1 MAQTPPNV
9 APLPQEHAEPLR
21 AASLKT
27 TNVVARLRGEAT
39 HARVSAA
46 PGAPSPAI
54 ARLRARPESAAEVIE
69 ASADPDAAARAV
81 AYVAFAPWSC
91 DGRLVL
97 RALAGARGRPAH
109 GPLLA
114 ALGARSDAAAW
125 ARTLGAPRGPAAFLR
140 AAVAE
145 ASLLACPE
153 WLVAEAAVARDR
165 RFFGERALAPAF
177 AAAARPAA
185 VGADLGAAAPPRAAP
200 LALAWASA
208 DAADRFARSRPD
220 RRAAARR
227 VAALQGDLARFLDA
241 CRAWRALDA
250 GRFTGEALDARRRAL
265 AAPPAPPALE
275 GHWCATRAELRAL
288 GDAADAG
295 PAGDLVVGAAGD
307 EGAADAADADAADTA
322 DAEAQARRV
331 AHAWAEARRRRAAVR
346 AAAAALAAATT
357 ASRGGAPAAAL
368 ATARSRGAPA
378 AARAAPRYAR
388 PTEAWAAAPRRRSLG
403 DLRPDEQR
411 RYFEDMLRRPWRDVD
426 AGAAAPAPAA
436 AAPAATPPRPPAA
449 AYATFT
455 ERGDATPA
463 DDDTAADDDDDA
475 GFDPLALTRSYSER
489 AGGYGDESDGEAD
502 DAALAY
508 VEFSGGEDSGDSVDA
523 AAPAAA
529 FDSGDDAY
537 GSEDDAGAA
546 GDSDDG
552 TASTASEAAPPPDE
566 TSEAAPPA
574 APTPDGPATAYAGEL
589 FTKHAGHWCR
599 VAARLV
605 ADVDGAGP
613 GLLDGDRPL
622 VLLDGCAVAASQRT
636 DLGATPGRF
645 FLAVT
650 DAGGARR
657 ELACAS
663 VVERDV
669 WVNAMQSALDAWA
682 VAAAARAPP
691 APAPAAPKPAAPKP
705 AAPKPA
711 APPPNRRES
720 SREVRGLAL
729 LAPPGVRVLKHCRH
743 AKPHACFLMVDVH
756 GAHLAWTKKR
766 AQSQQ
771 GSVPI
776 AEISDV
782 TVGLAT
788 AVLARHGVPERA
800 DRYLSIVTR
809 FRTLDVEC
817 ESVAVRDD
825 LAAAV
830 DFLRDVE

>member
-9 APLPQEHAEPLR
+9 APLPQEHAEPLC

-27 TNVVARLRGEAT
+27 LSVVARLRGEAT
-39 HARVSAA
+39 RARVSAA

-331 AHAWAEARRRRAAVR
+331 AHAWTEARRRRAAVR

-357 ASRGGAPAAAL
+357 ASRGGAPVAAP

-426 AGAAAPAPAA
+426 AGGAAPAPAA
-436 AAPAATPPRPPAA
+436 AAPAATPSRPPAA

-463 DDDTAADDDDDA
+463 DDDDTADDDDAAA
-475 GFDPLALTRSYSER
+475 GFDPLALTP
-489 AGGYGDESDGEAD
+489 GYGDESDGEAD

-682 VAAAARAPP
+682 VAAAARAPAAAAP
-691 APAPAAPKPAAPKP
+691 AAAAPAAPKPAAPKP

-711 APPPNRRES
+711 VPPPNRRQS

-743 AKPHACFLMVDVH
+743 AKPHACFVMVDVH

>member
-1 MAQTPPNV
+1 MEQPNV
-9 APLPQEHAEPLR
+9 APLPQEHVEPLR

-27 TNVVARLRGEAT
+27 LNVVARLRGEAT

-46 PGAPSPAI
+46 PGAPSPSI
-54 ARLRARPESAAEVIE
+54 RRLRENPESAAEVIE

-208 DAADRFARSRPD
+208 DAADRFARSRLD

-357 ASRGGAPAAAL
+357 ASRGGAPVAAP

-463 DDDTAADDDDDA
+463 DDDDTADDDDAAA

-613 GLLDGDRPL
+613 SLLDGDRPL
-622 VLLDGCAVAASQRT
+622 VFLDGCAVAASQRT

-705 AAPKPA
+705 AAP
-711 APPPNRRES
+711 PPKRRES

-743 AKPHACFLMVDVH
+743 AKPHACFVMVDVH

>member
-1 MAQTPPNV
+1 
-9 APLPQEHAEPLR
+9 
-21 AASLKT
+21 
-27 TNVVARLRGEAT
+27 
-39 HARVSAA
+39 
-46 PGAPSPAI
+46 
-54 ARLRARPESAAEVIE
+54 
-69 ASADPDAAARAV
+69 
-81 AYVAFAPWSC
+81 
-91 DGRLVL
+91 
-97 RALAGARGRPAH
+97 
-109 GPLLA
+109 
-114 ALGARSDAAAW
+114 
-125 ARTLGAPRGPAAFLR
+125 
-140 AAVAE
+140 
-145 ASLLACPE
+145 
-153 WLVAEAAVARDR
+153 
-165 RFFGERALAPAF
+165 
-177 AAAARPAA
+177 
-185 VGADLGAAAPPRAAP
+185 
-200 LALAWASA
+200 
-208 DAADRFARSRPD
+208 
-220 RRAAARR
+220 
-227 VAALQGDLARFLDA
+227 
-241 CRAWRALDA
+241 
-250 GRFTGEALDARRRAL
+250 
-265 AAPPAPPALE
+265 
-275 GHWCATRAELRAL
+275 
-288 GDAADAG
+288 
-295 PAGDLVVGAAGD
+295 
-307 EGAADAADADAADTA
+307 
-322 DAEAQARRV
+322 
-331 AHAWAEARRRRAAVR
+331 
-346 AAAAALAAATT
+346 
-357 ASRGGAPAAAL
+357 
-368 ATARSRGAPA
+368 
-378 AARAAPRYAR
+378 
-388 PTEAWAAAPRRRSLG
+388 
-403 DLRPDEQR
+403 
-411 RYFEDMLRRPWRDVD
+411 MLRRPWRDVD
-426 AGAAAPAPAA
+426 ASAAAPAPAA

-463 DDDTAADDDDDA
+463 DDDDTADDDDAAA

-546 GDSDDG
+546 GDWDDG
-552 TASTASEAAPPPDE
+552 TASTASEAAPPDE

-682 VAAAARAPP
+682 VAAAARAPAAAAP
-691 APAPAAPKPAAPKP
+691 AAAAPAAPKPAA
-705 AAPKPA
+705 AAPA
-711 APPPNRRES
+711 APPPNRRQS

-743 AKPHACFLMVDVH
+743 AKPHACFVMVDVH

-817 ESVAVRDD
+817 ESVAVLDD

>member
-1 MAQTPPNV
+1 MP
-9 APLPQEHAEPLR
+9 R
-21 AASLKT
+21 
-27 TNVVARLRGEAT
+27 
-39 HARVSAA
+39 
-46 PGAPSPAI
+46 
-54 ARLRARPESAAEVIE
+54 RARP
-69 ASADPDAAARAV
+69 
-81 AYVAFAPWSC
+81 
-91 DGRLVL
+91 
-97 RALAGARGRPAH
+97 
-109 GPLLA
+109 
-114 ALGARSDAAAW
+114 
-125 ARTLGAPRGPAAFLR
+125 APRP
-140 AAVAE
+140 
-145 ASLLACPE
+145 
-153 WLVAEAAVARDR
+153 
-165 RFFGERALAPAF
+165 
-177 AAAARPAA
+177 
-185 VGADLGAAAPPRAAP
+185 
-200 LALAWASA
+200 
-208 DAADRFARSRPD
+208 
-220 RRAAARR
+220 
-227 VAALQGDLARFLDA
+227 
-241 CRAWRALDA
+241 
-250 GRFTGEALDARRRAL
+250 
-265 AAPPAPPALE
+265 
-275 GHWCATRAELRAL
+275 
-288 GDAADAG
+288 
-295 PAGDLVVGAAGD
+295 
-307 EGAADAADADAADTA
+307 
-322 DAEAQARRV
+322 
-331 AHAWAEARRRRAAVR
+331 
-346 AAAAALAAATT
+346 
-357 ASRGGAPAAAL
+357 
-368 ATARSRGAPA
+368 
-378 AARAAPRYAR
+378 APRYAR

-426 AGAAAPAPAA
+426 ASAAAPAPAA

-463 DDDTAADDDDDA
+463 DNDDTADDDDAAA

-546 GDSDDG
+546 GDWDDG

-622 VLLDGCAVAASQRT
+622 VFLDGCAVAASQRT

-682 VAAAARAPP
+682 VAAAARAPAAAAP
-691 APAPAAPKPAAPKP
+691 AAAAPAAPKPAAG
-705 AAPKPA
+705 APA
-711 APPPNRRES
+711 APPPNRRQS

-743 AKPHACFLMVDVH
+743 AKPHACFVMVDVH

>member
-1 MAQTPPNV
+1 M
-9 APLPQEHAEPLR
+9 
-21 AASLKT
+21 
-27 TNVVARLRGEAT
+27 
-39 HARVSAA
+39 
-46 PGAPSPAI
+46 PG
-54 ARLRARPESAAEVIE
+54 
-69 ASADPDAAARAV
+69 
-81 AYVAFAPWSC
+81 
-91 DGRLVL
+91 
-97 RALAGARGRPAH
+97 
-109 GPLLA
+109 
-114 ALGARSDAAAW
+114 
-125 ARTLGAPRGPAAFLR
+125 
-140 AAVAE
+140 
-145 ASLLACPE
+145 
-153 WLVAEAAVARDR
+153 WLVAEAAAARDR

-307 EGAADAADADAADTA
+307 EDAADAADADAADAA

-346 AAAAALAAATT
+346 AAAAALAAAST
-357 ASRGGAPAAAL
+357 APRGGAPAAAP

-378 AARAAPRYAR
+378 AARPPRRATRGR
-388 PTEAWAAAPRRRSLG
+388 PRAWAAAPRRRSLG

-682 VAAAARAPP
+682 VAAAARAP
-691 APAPAAPKPAAPKP
+691 AAAAPAARRRPPRRSPPRRSPPRRARRPRTGASRAARCGAWPCS
-705 AAPKPA
+705 
-711 APPPNRRES
+711 RR
-720 SREVRGLAL
+720 R
-729 LAPPGVRVLKHCRH
+729 
-743 AKPHACFLMVDVH
+743 AC
-756 GAHLAWTKKR
+756 A
-766 AQSQQ
+766 S
-771 GSVPI
+771 
-776 AEISDV
+776 
-782 TVGLAT
+782 
-788 AVLARHGVPERA
+788 
-800 DRYLSIVTR
+800 
-809 FRTLDVEC
+809 
-817 ESVAVRDD
+817 
-825 LAAAV
+825 
-830 DFLRDVE
+830 

>member
-1 MAQTPPNV
+1 M

-27 TNVVARLRGEAT
+27 LSVVARLRGEAT
-39 HARVSAA
+39 RARVSAA

-69 ASADPDAAARAV
+69 ASADPDATARAV

-153 WLVAEAAVARDR
+153 WLVAEAAAARDR

-265 AAPPAPPALE
+265 AAPPAPPAIE

-463 DDDTAADDDDDA
+463 DYDDATDDDNDDDYA
-475 GFDPLALTRSYSER
+475 GFDPMALTQSYSER

-663 VVERDV
+663 VVARDA
-669 WVNAMQSALDAWA
+669 WVDAMNGALDTWA
-682 VAAAARAPP
+682 VAAAARAP
-691 APAPAAPKPAAPKP
+691 AAAAPAAAAP

-711 APPPNRRES
+711 APPPNRRQS